1 MEEDST
7 KLCLIGDSSSV
18 HLRRWAMHFSKSA
31 EVLVISD
38 SPDEIPGIKVVP
50 LFRRGTGT
58 RNLVHVLK
66 LRSVVRRFEPDIVH
80 GHYLTV
86 GGFYAALSGG
96 KRIVGS
102 AWGSDIYMGP
112 RRSFIER
119 SILRF
124 VLKRCDLVFAGTKDM
139 AEKVRGFGYDGPL
152 AIFRWGTEPEIFKK
166 TTGHGT
172 SEFRIISIRP
182 SSRIYNPLEIVKG
195 FKLALPS
202 LGDAYLY
209 MFDFGNMVEAVHEM
223 VEKDPELVHRVRFLP
238 QKPYGEMPGVYNM
251 ADLAISIPDSDS
263 AAASVLEA
271 MACEVPV
278 IASDI
283 PNMREWIEDGV
294 NGFLTPTNSEML
306 ADALRR
312 ASAAG
317 SRLPALGR
325 LAREKVLDDKNQGT
339 FESSLRVAERS
350 YEELLAKKAGA

>member
-1 MEEDST
+1 M
-7 KLCLIGDSSSV
+7 IGDSSSV

-38 SPDEIPGIKVVP
+38 TPDEIPSIKVVS
-50 LFRRGTGT
+50 LFRRGSGVL
-58 RNLVHVLK
+58 NLVRVPRLK
-66 LRSVVRRFEPDIVH
+66 RLVREFGPDIVH

-86 GGFYAALSGG
+86 GGFYAALSNG

-124 VLKRCDLVFAGTKDM
+124 VLKRCDLVFAGTEDM
-139 AEKVRGFGYDGPL
+139 AEKVREFGYDGEI
-152 AIFRWGTEPEIFKK
+152 AIFRWGVDPDIFKK
-166 TTGHGT
+166 TASHGT

-182 SSRIYNPLEIVKG
+182 CSKIYNPLEIVKG
-195 FKLALPS
+195 FKLALPN
-202 LGDAYLY
+202 LGNAYLY
-209 MFDFGNMVEAVHEM
+209 MFDFGNMVEAVHEV
-223 VEKDPELVHRVRFLP
+223 VEEDPELVLRVRFLSQEP
-238 QKPYGEMPGVYNM
+238 HGEMPGIYNS

-283 PNMREWIEDGV
+283 PNMREWIEDGI
-294 NGFLTPTNSEML
+294 NGFLTPMNSGML
-306 ADALRR
+306 AEALRR
-312 ASAAG
+312 AYATG
-317 SRLPALGR
+317 SKLPAVGR
-325 LAREKVLDDKNQGT
+325 LAREKVLDDESQGT

-350 YEELLAKKAGA
+350 YEELLRRKA